1 MEIDGVKC
9 ISNAEEQ
16 YCLVGFFF
24 LATLPSAV
32 KVWSP
37 NHWTSR
43 RVSLCG
49 NI

>member
-1 MEIDGVKC
+1 MEIDGVKR

-16 YCLVGFFF
+16 YCLVVFF